1 MSKLKDAGIE
11 VVYLGGYHTEAGIIL
26 RQMRSLGMGALM
38 VSGDALV
45 TDKFWTIAGPA
56 GEGAIMTFRPD
67 ARNNPAAA
75 DAVKKFRGAGFD
87 PEGYTL
93 HTYVAIKVWADAVKA
108 AGSLEFDRVV
118 EALAKTDT
126 DSVVGKIRF
135 DDKGDLK
142 DASYDWY
149 RWSSGTYAEDKSL

>member
-1 MSKLKDAGIE
+1 
-11 VVYLGGYHTEAGIIL
+11 
-26 RQMRSLGMGALM
+26 
-38 VSGDALV
+38 
-45 TDKFWTIAGPA
+45 
-56 GEGAIMTFRPD
+56 MTFRPD
-67 ARNNPAAA
+67 RAQPPAAA
-75 DAVKKFRGAGFD
+75 DIVKKFKDGGYD

-108 AGSLEFDRVV
+108 AGSLEFDKVV

-142 DASYDWY
+142 DASYVWY
-149 RWSSGTYAEDKSL
+149 RWSNGNYAEDKGM